1 MVSSKFQED
10 SHYEHT
16 TPPASIHG
24 GRGDDGQA
32 TSTTPARESGDASS
46 SGGHVQEKGPAAITL
61 TKRQKLRRHCGKFWL
76 WYLIGG
82 LILLAILLPI
92 LFLVILPAIVQRII
106 NNQPMPVNGGSLIA
120 LTPTQL
126 KISLDTALDTPL
138 PADIDPTTLFLYNK
152 NGDQF
157 APFVNVTLP
166 PLHVDGDTDIVVKDQ
181 IVTITNETELIKW
194 FEDVFDNPTVDLS
207 TRGDS
212 TVHLG
217 KLHYGAH
224 IEKTVT
230 VNSLNKLEGF
240 GIETMQLMMPPE
252 ANGTNIQGTL
262 NLPNWGTLALSFG
275 DIKLNL
281 MSGDIRIGLITI
293 YDVFIPPGNNSLY
306 FNGELFLGTLVQNFG
321 TILASQTD
329 ALADGNIQIDATGNA
344 TTVNG
349 ERISFIEAVLN
360 KRRVTSMISLM
371 KLGSDLINS
380 FTGSNQASLTD
391 LIDNLFGNSTLID
404 DILGHWNTTA
414 NSGTSEKRGPQAAA
428 ARSSKLNLLKL
439 GMKMKKMMR

>member
-1 MVSSKFQED
+1 
-10 SHYEHT
+10 
-16 TPPASIHG
+16 
-24 GRGDDGQA
+24 
-32 TSTTPARESGDASS
+32 
-46 SGGHVQEKGPAAITL
+46 
-61 TKRQKLRRHCGKFWL
+61 
-76 WYLIGG
+76 
-82 LILLAILLPI
+82 
-92 LFLVILPAIVQRII
+92 
-106 NNQPMPVNGGSLIA
+106 MPVNGGSLIA

-414 NSGTSEKRGPQAAA
+414 NSGTSEKRGPRAAA

-439 GMKMKKMMR
+439 GMKMRKMMR

>member
-32 TSTTPARESGDASS
+32 TSTVPARESGDASS
-46 SGGHVQEKGPAAITL
+46 SGDHVQEKGPAAITL

-414 NSGTSEKRGPQAAA
+414 NSGTSEKRGPRAAA

-439 GMKMKKMMR
+439 GMKMRKMMR